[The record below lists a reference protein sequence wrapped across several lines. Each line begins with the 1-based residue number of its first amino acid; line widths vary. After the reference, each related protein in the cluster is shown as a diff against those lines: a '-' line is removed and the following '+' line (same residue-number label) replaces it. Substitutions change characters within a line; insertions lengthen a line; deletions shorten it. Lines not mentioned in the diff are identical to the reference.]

1 MTQRRRRR
9 RHGRRA
15 GGQRR
20 RNHAGSPV
28 PDPSR
33 SYGRAG
39 SARCRGRRAGDL
51 DRGRGCRLGPDFHG
65 GVCRLFMFSLF
76 QSSAT
81 GCKVILS
88 RKYVLDTHRGFSANR
103 GCARRRRLSTTSRVP
118 QRWVQ
123 RLRAVGRKEAVLGGL
138 VRADVA
144 HQLASRTRQAP
155 QGMEAVL
162 EDTAATRRDAILLP
176 HARSDHQEETQEDQP
191 GREREPVV
199 EDAYVGSTA
208 VLRVVATRAVVVRCA
223 LLADGTQ
230 ARPEGSRQQARQPKE
245 AGLIATERV

>member
-28 PDPSR
+28 PGQPT
-33 SYGRAG
+33 
-39 SARCRGRRAGDL
+39 CRGLMAVLAQRAAAGDAREIWTEAE
-51 DRGRGCRLGPDFHG
+51 DADWGQISTAACADFLCS
-65 GVCRLFMFSLF
+65 VYFS
-76 QSSAT
+76 QAT

-88 RKYVLDTHRGFSANR
+88 RTYVLDTHRGFSANR

-144 HQLASRTRQAP
+144 HQLARRTRQAP

-230 ARPEGSRQQARQPKE
+230 ARPEGSRQPGSPKR
-245 AGLIATERV
+245 LD